1 MYRLYSPKRRTDDG
15 QGLAEYALILVLVAV
30 ATIVILVVLG
40 PSTGDVYCQVVTI
53 LGGTC
58 GSSDE
63 GNEEEEEVDV
73 VTVFKAEC
81 HQNHDGV
88 LDLHVDARSNGDCDP
103 SVTLTSSPGTVMT
116 CVNHVY
122 HHHYAVSICPTTVT
136 VTSSAGGSA
145 TVTVT
150 IKP

>member
-30 ATIVILVVLG
+30 ATIVILVIMG
-40 PSTGDVYCQVVTI
+40 PSTSDVYCEVVTI

-58 GSSDE
+58 DDSGE
-63 GNEEEEEVDV
+63 GNEEEEVDV

-81 HQNHDGV
+81 SPKSGGIF
-88 LDLHVDARSNGDCDP
+88 DLHVDARSNGDCDP

-116 CVNHVY
+116 CINHVY
-122 HHHYAVSICPTTVT
+122 HHHYAVSICPSTVT
-136 VTSSAGGSA
+136 VTSSGGGSA
-145 TVTVT
+145 TVSVT